1 MSGWSA
7 TLIAA
12 GHILLPGSMSP
23 VSLFEIWGLIQM
35 ISRSRSGWV
44 TDISE
49 PANVR
54 PGCKVE
60 GDAKADLSRAFNDGS
75 RRRLI
80 ASRMCRCT
88 KIIRPLDYQHG
99 TLELCPSFDVT
110 LARSRC

>member
-60 GDAKADLSRAFNDGS
+60 GDAKADLSRAFRSESLRDLGIDPNDLTLS
-75 RRRLI
+75 I
-80 ASRMCRCT
+80 RMGNR
-88 KIIRPLDYQHG
+88 YQRTRQCEAWMQG
-99 TLELCPSFDVT
+99 
-110 LARSRC
+110 